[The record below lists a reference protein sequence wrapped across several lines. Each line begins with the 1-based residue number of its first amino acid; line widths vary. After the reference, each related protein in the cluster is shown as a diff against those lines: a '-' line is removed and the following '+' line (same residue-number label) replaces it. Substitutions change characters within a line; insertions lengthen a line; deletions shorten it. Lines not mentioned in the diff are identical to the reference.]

1 MAGKF
6 ISTKYY
12 DTQDSLVKMNQDLV
26 KNPFYLYNDKKGTK
40 VKYYNINTEKTTLD
54 PGSKLAYTDIGD
66 NSPIRFNVIH
76 DLYLYQFIKM
86 ELNFDNGEFGLENN
100 PITGESYIL
109 PNTIVPVDGDYF
121 EVDHIKDSTWLF
133 KVTDVQRDV
142 LDNGSNV
149 YKIGWTLDRT
159 TNRDILKN
167 VVEEYKYY
175 DSVEGSNLK
184 SVVKLERYNIAEK
197 LDQLSSNL
205 ANYFKDLFY
214 NTNVQTFIYKW
225 YNEYNMYDP
234 FAIEFIIRNRIL
246 STSDEYIH
254 VQHQC
259 PVPNTFSIDYNRSFF
274 RAIEER
280 SIKKLAQSQIESQA
294 DYIDYK
300 AGIFQTRFEP
310 YWCLNYK
317 VIIAPNSSYNPK
329 GVIPLLDKEFVDKI
343 IRNEQEDLP
352 CYKKII
358 VKFFNNEDLYK
369 EDLENIECIDLEPS
383 KNMFYLMLILIYCV
397 DFYTKTLLS

>member
-300 AGIFQTRFEP
+300 AGIFQTRFER

-317 VIIAPNSSYNPK
+317 VIIAPNSPYNPK